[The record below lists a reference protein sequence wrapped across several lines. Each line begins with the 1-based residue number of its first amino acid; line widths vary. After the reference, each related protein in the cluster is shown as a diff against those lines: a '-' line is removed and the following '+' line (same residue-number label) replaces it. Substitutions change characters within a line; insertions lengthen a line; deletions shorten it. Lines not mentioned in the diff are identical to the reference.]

1 MELFYFRQQLVTEYH
16 QNTLLGPTANN
27 NGENTEYIFVSN
39 LGLWISQWRVACEVH
54 HGINLSPAI
63 YFYFPGLYLSYK
75 VKIFTLANIKI
86 CCIILS
92 ASAPS

>member
-1 MELFYFRQQLVTEYH
+1 MELFYFRQQVVTEYH
-16 QNTLLGPTANN
+16 QNKLLGPTAKI

-39 LGLWISQWRVACEVH
+39 LGLWISQWRVACEVDN
-54 HGINLSPAI
+54 GINLSPAI

-75 VKIFTLANIKI
+75 VKIFTLANIKT